1 MGTPISFNSGTT
13 TTYTTGVFKRGTIG
27 LNLANSLASNTNW
40 WNGVD
45 VTATQYL
52 IYSDIYSQGQST
64 FAGSRPTAWTTPDLT
79 DASLIALINTLP
91 DRVGLPIFTTVS
103 QATNWLNQTGKYF
116 LIKTGYEN
124 IVTSNL
130 TLNLDP
136 AWYTSYP
143 GTGTA
148 WNDISG
154 NNSNFTLINGVGF
167 STIGQ
172 GSLSFDGTDD
182 ISTGN
187 VSNINS
193 TAGQYNT
200 VTFWM
205 YWAGNSGGFPFEL
218 GGYRLWT
225 PGTNFGFN
233 TGNGDIYGIDGTP
246 LINTWVHVSAVF
258 YNGAYTGNNKL
269 YINGVLQ
276 TLTQRVGSASS
287 GTASAGVAIGGY
299 GGAYTSY
306 PFQGKIG
313 PFQIYNGELTQAQI
327 LQNFNAQ
334 AYRFGVNNDVVTSGL
349 VLNLNAKSNLSYP
362 GSGTKW
368 FDLSGLNSVTD
379 LYNGPTFS
387 SDGYIQFDGTDDYGK
402 NSATPQGF
410 NFNVTNQI
418 TAEALIYFSASDYD
432 FWFTA
437 NQGGIKYRFG
447 TSPSGTFYWDMGQ
460 HVDKSGGSA
469 LPNNTWIYVAFTGGL
484 ENGQIVTRAY
494 LNGVLHTSGNEGI
507 TSLSGID
514 DFYVGIGESPGTHPF
529 NGRISYVRVYN
540 RVLSTIER
548 LQNYYGGSIVTDNLQ
563 FSVDAANFVSYPTTG
578 TAWLDLTTNNN
589 DVTLYNGPTFSS
601 IGGGSIFFDGTDD
614 YATAPGSSSTN
625 ISDFLTAEVWVYYE
639 SGDGRILQKDDWGS
653 GTYTRCWEIGGY
665 AGQFRMEIWH
675 SNGTTAIGY
684 GNNLAVN
691 GWTHLALTFDGTNVR
706 MYQNAVLVNTINFP
720 GDIRTDINTP
730 ITLGGRWTTS
740 EYLNGAIGLARI
752 YNKALNGLEISQN
765 FQAQKS
771 RFGL

>member
-182 ISTGN
+182 VSTGY

-246 LINTWVHVSAVF
+246 LINTWVHVTAVF

-287 GTASAGVAIGGY
+287 GTATAGVAIGGFQ
-299 GGAYTSY
+299 GAYTSY

-349 VLNLNAKSNLSYP
+349 LLYLDANDKLSYP
-362 GSGTKW
+362 GTGTVW
-368 FDLSGLNSVTD
+368 YDLSGNNANATLINSPTWNSNGYFTFDAIDDVIDGINVPQDYIDLHIQMYSDGGNGTGLEMVVSKYNDYDKSFRTSNGIFRHNNNGGDANDWNYLNTQYDYVDGNFLTTDYNLTGDWHFVRLARTNPTFDPPFVYSLSSNFYDRGYFGKIRKVLMYNRTLSPSEVVQNYYQGNVVTSGLVSFLD
-379 LYNGPTFS
+379 SSNIVSYHTTGSTWYNLVGSSANSTLTNGPTYS
-387 SDGYIQFDGTDDYGK
+387 NTYGGVLQFDG
-402 NSATPQGF
+402 S
-410 NFNVTNQI
+410 
-418 TAEALIYFSASDYD
+418 
-432 FWFTA
+432 
-437 NQGGIKYRFG
+437 
-447 TSPSGTFYWDMGQ
+447 
-460 HVDKSGGSA
+460 
-469 LPNNTWIYVAFTGGL
+469 
-484 ENGQIVTRAY
+484 
-494 LNGVLHTSGNEGI
+494 
-507 TSLSGID
+507 
-514 DFYVGIGESPGTHPF
+514 
-529 NGRISYVRVYN
+529 
-540 RVLSTIER
+540 
-548 LQNYYGGSIVTDNLQ
+548 
-563 FSVDAANFVSYPTTG
+563 
-578 TAWLDLTTNNN
+578 
-589 DVTLYNGPTFSS
+589 
-601 IGGGSIFFDGTDD
+601 DD
-614 YATAPGSSSTN
+614 YAIAASPGSYSEYTFMFFCQW
-625 ISDFLTAEVWVYYE
+625 ITATANA
-639 SGDGRILQKDDWGS
+639 SRIFGLDS
-653 GTYTRCWEIGGY
+653 FGTYTIFNPYDVGFHYNPLGGSPPSTTISS
-665 AGQFRMEIWH
+665 GV
-675 SNGTTAIGY
+675 NVGT
-684 GNNLAVN
+684 GNWCHVAVTVSATNSLVTIYVN
-691 GWTHLALTFDGTNVR
+691 GVARNSTSLIPGGDFSGNYFIGA
-706 MYQNAVLVNTINFP
+706 QN
-720 GDIRTDINTP
+720 
-730 ITLGGRWTTS
+730 TLGLVSNCYIGNFMLYNRQ
-740 EYLNGAIGLARI
+740 LN
-752 YNKALNGLEISQN
+752 ALEVSQN
-765 FQAQKS
+765 FQVQKS

>member
-182 ISTGN
+182 YATGN

-233 TGNGDIYGIDGTP
+233 TGNSDLYGIDGTP
-246 LINTWVHVSAVF
+246 LINTWVHVTAVF

-269 YINGVLQ
+269 YINGVSQ

-287 GTASAGVAIGGY
+287 GTATAGVAIGGFQ
-299 GGAYTSY
+299 GGFGQY

-334 AYRFGVNNDVVTSGL
+334 SYRFGVNNNVVTSGLSTYWDAGNGLSYVGTGTNILDLSGNNNTSTLVNGTYSSSLGAFTIDASNEAIVTPGVNDSQEWTIGLFVRRDGNPQGGYGRVAGTYPAIDRGEIALLNNTGNIGLNPPLSDGWLDTGVVLASNEIAYLTAYFSRTPGQAGNIKLWKNGVLVYNLTSSNSDKGSITTYFIGNRSDYNGEYLPSTYWSTQIYNRQLSTSEVLQNYYQGNVVTSGL
-349 VLNLNAKSNLSYP
+349 VSFLDASNIISYP
-362 GSGTKW
+362 TSGTSWKN
-368 FDLSGLNSVTD
+368 LISGSANST
-379 LYNGPTFS
+379 LTNGPTYS
-387 SDGYIQFDGTDDYGK
+387 NDNGGVLQFDG
-402 NSATPQGF
+402 
-410 NFNVTNQI
+410 V
-418 TAEALIYFSASDYD
+418 
-432 FWFTA
+432 
-437 NQGGIKYRFG
+437 
-447 TSPSGTFYWDMGQ
+447 
-460 HVDKSGGSA
+460 
-469 LPNNTWIYVAFTGGL
+469 
-484 ENGQIVTRAY
+484 
-494 LNGVLHTSGNEGI
+494 
-507 TSLSGID
+507 
-514 DFYVGIGESPGTHPF
+514 
-529 NGRISYVRVYN
+529 
-540 RVLSTIER
+540 
-548 LQNYYGGSIVTDNLQ
+548 
-563 FSVDAANFVSYPTTG
+563 
-578 TAWLDLTTNNN
+578 
-589 DVTLYNGPTFSS
+589 
-601 IGGGSIFFDGTDD
+601 DD
-614 YATAPGSSSTN
+614 YATAASPGTYSEYTFMFFCKWLTSTP
-625 ISDFLTAEVWVYYE
+625 
-639 SGDGRILQKDDWGS
+639 SGSRIFGLDS
-653 GTYTRCWEIGGY
+653 FGTYTI
-665 AGQFRMEIWH
+665 F
-675 SNGTTAIGY
+675 TP
-684 GNNLAVN
+684 NNVAFHYN
-691 GWTHLALTFDGTNVR
+691 
-706 MYQNAVLVNTINFP
+706 P
-720 GDIRTDINTP
+720 
-730 ITLGGRWTTS
+730 LGGVPPSVVFSSGVDVGFGRWCNIAISVSASKSLVTIYIDGVAKNTTS
-740 EYLNGAIGLARI
+740 VIPGGSWSGNYLLGAQYTSTGFSNCQIGNFMLYDRE
-752 YNKALNGLEISQN
+752 LNAIEVSQN

>member
-172 GSLSFDGTDD
+172 GSLSFDGADD
-182 ISTGN
+182 YATGN

-233 TGNGDIYGIDGTP
+233 TGNSDIYGIDGTP
-246 LINTWVHVSAVF
+246 LINTWVHVTAVF

-287 GTASAGVAIGGY
+287 GTATAGVAIGGFQ
-299 GGAYTSY
+299 GGFGQY

-334 AYRFGVNNDVVTSGL
+334 AYRFGVNNLVSTSGL
-349 VLNLNAKSNLSYP
+349 STYWDAGNGLSYV
-362 GSGTKW
+362 GTGTNIL
-368 FDLSGLNSVTD
+368 DLSGNNNTSTLVNGTYSSSLGAFTIDASNEAIVTPGVNDSQEWTIGLFVRRDGNPQGGYGRVAGTYPAIDRGEIALLNNTGNIG
-379 LYNGPTFS
+379 LNPPL
-387 SDGYIQFDGTDDYGK
+387 SDGWLDTGVVLASNEIAYL
-402 NSATPQGF
+402 
-410 NFNVTNQI
+410 
-418 TAEALIYFSASDYD
+418 TAYFSRIPGQAG
-432 FWFTA
+432 
-437 NQGGIKYRFG
+437 NIKL
-447 TSPSGTFYWDMGQ
+447 W
-460 HVDKSGGSA
+460 K
-469 LPNNTWIYVAFTGGL
+469 
-484 ENGQIVTRAY
+484 
-494 LNGVLHTSGNEGI
+494 NGVLVYNLTSSNSDKGGI
-507 TSLSGID
+507 TTY
-514 DFYVGIGESPGTHPF
+514 FIGNRSDY
-529 NGRISYVRVYN
+529 NGEYLPSTYWSTQIYN
-540 RVLSTIER
+540 RQLSTAEV
-548 LQNYYGGSIVTDNLQ
+548 LQNYYQGNIVTDGLRMY
-563 FSVDAANFVSYPTTG
+563 VDASNLVSYLWSG
-578 TAWLDLTTNNN
+578 TSWLDLTANNN
-589 DVTLYNGPTFSS
+589 DVTLYNGPTYSS

-625 ISDFLTAEVWVYYE
+625 ISDVLTAEVWVYYE
-639 SGDGRILQKDDWGS
+639 SGNGRIFQKDDWGS

-665 AGQFRMEIWH
+665 AGQFRIEMWH
-675 SNGTTAIGY
+675 SNGVGAIGY
-684 GNNLAVN
+684 GNSLTVN
-691 GWTHLALTFDGTNVR
+691 GWTHLIMTFDGTDIR
-706 MYQNAVLVNTINFP
+706 MYQNSVLVSTINFP

-730 ITLGGRWTTS
+730 ITIGGRWS
-740 EYLNGAIGLARI
+740 SGEWLDGAVGLARI
-752 YNKALNGLEISQN
+752 YNKAFNALEVSQN
-765 FQAQKS
+765 YQAQKS